1 MMRGKDALNIYQQ
14 TQIKTLSQGKL
25 IIMLYDGAIKNL
37 TLALKEMEEKN
48 YEQTNNYLIK
58 AQEIINELAVTL
70 NLDAGEL
77 AHNLLRL
84 YRSMNALLVQANI
97 KNDQDIV
104 KRVVKMLSELRQAW
118 ATINYDASS
127 PERGGVA
134 SA

>member
-1 MMRGKDALNIYQQ
+1 MRGKDALNIYQQ

>member
-1 MMRGKDALNIYQQ
+1 
-14 TQIKTLSQGKL
+14 
-25 IIMLYDGAIKNL
+25 
-37 TLALKEMEEKN
+37 
-48 YEQTNNYLIK
+48 
-58 AQEIINELAVTL
+58 
-70 NLDAGEL
+70 
-77 AHNLLRL
+77 
-84 YRSMNALLVQANI
+84 MNALLVQANI

>member
-1 MMRGKDALNIYQQ
+1 MRGKDALNIYQQ

-104 KRVVKMLSELRQAW
+104 KRVVKMLSELRQA
-118 ATINYDASS
+118 
-127 PERGGVA
+127 
-134 SA
+134 